1 MTRPTRAATHSPAP
15 RPDAAET
22 WPAPVARGPVRGEV
36 RLPGSKSLTNRH
48 LVLAALADG
57 PCVLH
62 GVLESRDTALMRTAL
77 TALGARFEPL
87 SDGGLRVH
95 PMPVGAPLAGD
106 VAVDCGLAG
115 TVMRFVPF
123 VAALRPGRVRFD
135 GDAGA
140 RLRPMAP
147 VLDALRQLGVAV
159 NEEGEPGRLPFTT
172 TTRADAATVAPDGDV
187 PEVAVDASG
196 SSQFVSGLLLAAPR
210 FERGYGW
217 MFARHIKQ
225 ANDGCDFDFLET
237 SFGATIGEPAIY

>member
-1 MTRPTRAATHSPAP
+1 MTRPTRAAAHSPAP

-95 PMPVGAPLAGD
+95 PMPVGEPLAGD

-147 VLDALRQLGVAV
+147 VLDA
-159 NEEGEPGRLPFTT
+159 
-172 TTRADAATVAPDGDV
+172 
-187 PEVAVDASG
+187 
-196 SSQFVSGLLLAAPR
+196 
-210 FERGYGW
+210 
-217 MFARHIKQ
+217 
-225 ANDGCDFDFLET
+225 
-237 SFGATIGEPAIY
+237 